1 MILKKEK
8 QDIKD
13 ITSVCVGLKKVSLG
27 LKIGNGSKPMLGSY
41 KKK

>member
-13 ITSVCVGLKKVSLG
+13 VTSVLKKVSLG